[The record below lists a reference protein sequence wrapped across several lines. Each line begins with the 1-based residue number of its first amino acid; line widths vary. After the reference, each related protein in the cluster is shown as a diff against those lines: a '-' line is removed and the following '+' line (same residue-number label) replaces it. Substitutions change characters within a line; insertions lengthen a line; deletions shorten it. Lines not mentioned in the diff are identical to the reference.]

1 MDTIMTFHLW
11 SMFFIAAFLVSAT
24 PGPNMLHILSRS
36 VDFGIRRSLPAMAG
50 CLCGLVTL
58 LTASAVGLTA
68 LLLALPG
75 AFEVLRYAGTA
86 YLVYLGIKAWRA
98 PVQAGDG
105 AELPTPPAMT
115 RWKLWRA
122 AYIVSVSNPKAM
134 LFAAAFLPQ
143 FINPAAPK
151 VPQFAL
157 LVATF
162 AAIDTFWYFT
172 YAMGGRS
179 LAGHLEKPALKR
191 VFNRATGAI
200 FVGFGAVLLTSR
212 AA

>member
-1 MDTIMTFHLW
+1 MTFHLW

-36 VDFGIRRSLPAMAG
+36 VEFGIRRTLPAMAG
-50 CLCGLVTL
+50 CLSGLVTL

-68 LLLALPG
+68 LLLAVPG
-75 AFEVLRYAGTA
+75 AFTVLRYAGTA
-86 YLVYLGIKAWRA
+86 YLLYLGFKAWRA
-98 PVQAGDG
+98 PVEEASD
-105 AELPTPPAMT
+105 EDLPIGPAMT
-115 RWKLWRA
+115 RWKMWRA
-122 AYIVSVSNPKAM
+122 AYVVSVSNPKAM

-151 VPQFAL
+151 APQFAI

-162 AAIDTFWYFT
+162 ALIDTFWYLT
-172 YAMGGRS
+172 YALGGRG
-179 LAGHLEKPALKR
+179 LARHLERPSLKR

-200 FVGFGAVLLTSR
+200 FVGFGAILLKSKP
-212 AA
+212 A

>member
-1 MDTIMTFHLW
+1 MTFHLW

-36 VDFGIRRSLPAMAG
+36 VEFGIRRSLPAMAG
-50 CLCGLVTL
+50 CLSGLVTL

-68 LLLALPG
+68 LFMALPG
-75 AFEVLRYAGTA
+75 AFDVLRYAGTA

-98 PVQAGDG
+98 PIEDSASEDI
-105 AELPTPPAMT
+105 AATPTMSP
-115 RWKLWRA
+115 WKLWRV

-143 FINPAAPK
+143 FINPAMPK
-151 VPQFAL
+151 PPQFAM

-162 AAIDTFWYFT
+162 AVIDVIWYFT
-172 YAMGGRS
+172 YAMGGRG
-179 LAGHLEKPALKR
+179 LAVHLEKPALKR
-191 VFNRATGAI
+191 VFNRVTGAV
-200 FVGFGAVLLTSR
+200 FVGFGAILLKSR
-212 AA
+212 PA

>member
-1 MDTIMTFHLW
+1 MTFHLW

-36 VDFGIRRSLPAMAG
+36 VEFGIRRSLPAMAG
-50 CLCGLVTL
+50 CVSGLITL

-68 LLLALPG
+68 LFLALPG
-75 AFEVLRYAGTA
+75 AFDVLRYAGTA

-98 PVQAGDG
+98 PVEDDTSEEIA
-105 AELPTPPAMT
+105 PPPAMST
-115 RWKLWRA
+115 WKMWRVG
-122 AYIVSVSNPKAM
+122 YVISVSNPKAM

-151 VPQFAL
+151 APQFAI

-162 AAIDTFWYFT
+162 AVIDIIWYFT
-172 YAMGGRS
+172 YAMGGRG
-179 LAGHLEKPALKR
+179 LATHLEKPALKQ
-191 VFNRATGAI
+191 VFNRVTGAV
-200 FVGFGAVLLTSR
+200 FVGFGAILLKSR
-212 AA
+212 PA